1 MNATRT
7 AAPAQK
13 IGAPALTAAPTALL
27 QRQCACGAHAGGG
40 ECDECK
46 KKKGLLARKA
56 SGGGALAVQQ
66 DEVADALASPGQPLD
81 RDTRAFMESRFQHDF
96 SGVRVHTD
104 ARAAGSARA
113 LQARAWTLGRDVAF
127 STGAYAPGTTAGRR
141 LLAHELAHVVQQDRA
156 ARPSPDA
163 ALEVSEPGDASER
176 EADAAAARVAEG
188 TPVAVRTHAEPD
200 VIHRDDDDTWK
211 YVVGGLAGAAAI
223 GFFIWLASRKGAED
237 IDNPPVCG
245 PRQDEKTRPA
255 IAGALQWAKTA
266 LDRVRA
272 FRAKPAEAAH
282 AFVRDAFMRR
292 FRSADAPVA
301 EKVERVINLVHAA
314 IGKLGTP
321 EMPIVCHTAKT
332 DPSCKVFAAF
342 VTSQRKGMTFCADF
356 FKQDDVNNKVAVIH
370 ELTHTLVGGAN
381 IDDRAYKGERLFGGG
396 AEPTRLTTEAALT
409 NAESYAEFV
418 ADLGSGAIFGEA
430 PVKDV
435 LDCPDDWKPLVQDAV
450 AQAHRAATNII
461 GEINAVNGATVWQAR
476 WTAQRI
482 AGTAPSHAEAK
493 KAYEDI
499 DARLAFSIRVVCNA
513 DARDTCR
520 EGDIEWNEVPPPS
533 LTLCASW
540 KTKDDPTRTRAV
552 LSGVLGGAAK
562 VQNAT
567 WRTGLAAIAADTL
580 TSARFGPP
588 KREDV
593 FGNPAWT
600 PDLLRIHFMGQV
612 PRGTKGSYEESGTV
626 HDRFSNDV
634 PAYTQSDCTKAE
646 LPLQFMAT
654 FFVDRAD
661 RPRPGPYTPLRV
673 SLKYS
678 YPQGGKTTE
687 GLDADPAA
695 TPREAGVP
703 LKTTLRFPVKI
714 TTDTNGTFVVDLQL
728 DDPDSH
734 TARRYH
740 DEVKVEPVVPCPD
753 AATQPSGTPSTP
765 ETQPSTPP
773 AQQTPAPTEAPAPP
787 PTEVAPTPEPRDPIR
802 VDRSPESDVALG
814 VGLGVAGAAGVG
826 VIIAAAAGAFSSK
839 KKAPKAQDAK
849 KPAGEKPKPE
859 TAAAPLPKIS
869 FQEAMEEGTRVLRP
883 GFGTACGLSKGPDP
897 TDGYDS
903 RDWEEQPER
912 GLKGLAL
919 RAKTTSAWV
928 AVDNM
933 IRNIDKDVPRASGG
947 QTRWKFDCFEGV
959 HVLRLYAYWR
969 TMSQAEFDKRF
980 PTVEIGFESTF
991 NREWQAATLAD
1002 RPGGKPFTEGPPSPE
1017 PDARG
1022 EMNFKPTRIPVQ
1034 KSWKALLDEAPP
1046 GSQVIWTNEDAR
1058 RKCAKDNALDFCD
1071 FISENATK
1079 LGPDRYWAHPF
1090 GVVSEQEVKDKM
1102 SEAVIGRVSKQ
1113 YIAQNIYISALR
1125 HPKEPPVMV

>member
-27 QRQCACGAHAGGG
+27 QRQCACGAHAAGG

-56 SGGGALAVQQ
+56 SSDGVLAVQQ
-66 DEVADALASPGQPLD
+66 AEVAGALASPGQPLD

-127 STGAYAPGTTAGRR
+127 STGAYAPGTAAGRR
-141 LLAHELAHVVQQDRA
+141 LLAHELAHVVQQDHA

-211 YVVGGLAGAAAI
+211 YIVGGVAGAAAI
-223 GFFIWLASRKGAED
+223 GFLIWLASRKDAAD

-245 PRQDEKTRPA
+245 PRQNEKTTPA

-272 FRAKPAEAAH
+272 FRAKPADAAQ
-282 AFVRDAFMRR
+282 AFVRDALMRR

-342 VTSQRKGMTFCADF
+342 VSSQRKGMTFCADF
-356 FKQDDVNNKVAVIH
+356 FKQDDAVNKVAVIH
-370 ELTHTLVGGAN
+370 ELTHTLVGGAR

-396 AEPTRLTTEAALT
+396 AEPTRLSTEAALA
-409 NAESYAEFV
+409 NAQSYAEFV

-430 PVKDV
+430 PVTDV
-435 LDCPDDWKPLVQDAV
+435 LECPDDWKPLVRDAV
-450 AQAHRAATNII
+450 AQAHRAAINIA
-461 GEINAVNGATVWQAR
+461 GEINTVTGATVWQRR
-476 WTAQRI
+476 WTAQGI
-482 AGTAPSHAEAK
+482 AGTAPSHGEAK
-493 KAYEDI
+493 SAYEAVDI
-499 DARLAFSIRVVCNA
+499 RLSGAIRVVCNA
-513 DARDTCR
+513 DARDTCSA
-520 EGDIEWNEVPPPS
+520 GDVDWSEVPPPF

-540 KTKDDPTRTRAV
+540 KTKDEPTRTRAV
-552 LSGVLGGAAK
+552 LTGLLGGAARL
-562 VQNAT
+562 QNAT

-580 TSARFGPP
+580 TSVRFGPP

-626 HDRFSNDV
+626 HDRFSTDV

-654 FFVDRAD
+654 FFVDRID
-661 RPRPGPYTPLRV
+661 MPRPGPYPPLGV

-678 YPQGGKTTE
+678 YPQGGTTTE
-687 GLDADPAA
+687 KQDADPAA
-695 TPREAGVP
+695 TPRDAGLP
-703 LKTTLRFPVKI
+703 LKTALKFPVKI
-714 TTDTNGTFVVDLQL
+714 ALDTNGTFVVDLQL

-734 TARRYH
+734 TVRRYH

-753 AATQPSGTPSTP
+753 AATPPTGTPPTP
-765 ETQPSTPP
+765 QTPP
-773 AQQTPAPTEAPAPP
+773 AEAAPAPE
-787 PTEVAPTPEPRDPIR
+787 PTEPIR
-802 VDRSPESDVALG
+802 VQRSPEGDVALG
-814 VGLGVAGAAGVG
+814 VGLGAAGAVG
-826 VIIAAAAGAFSSK
+826 LGFIIAAAAGAFDSK
-839 KKAPKAQDAK
+839 KKKPEEKDTK
-849 KPAGEKPKPE
+849 KPAGETPKPE

-883 GFGTACGLSKGPDP
+883 GFGTSCGLAKGPDP

-903 RDWEEQPER
+903 REWAEVPER

-919 RAKTTSAWV
+919 RATTASAWV
-928 AVDNM
+928 AVDHM
-933 IRNIDKDVPRASGG
+933 IKNIDQAVPRASGG
-947 QTRWKFDCFEGV
+947 ETRWKFDCFEGV
-959 HVLRLYAYWR
+959 HVLRLYAHWR
-969 TMSQAEFDKRF
+969 TMSQAEFDKKF

-991 NREWQAATLAD
+991 NREWQAPMLAD
-1002 RPGGKPFTEGPPSPE
+1002 RPGGKPFTEGPPSPR
-1017 PDARG
+1017 PG
-1022 EMNFKPTRIPVQ
+1022 PGGVMNFNPTKVPVQ

-1046 GSQVIWTNEDAR
+1046 GSQVIWSNADAR

-1071 FISENATK
+1071 FINENATK

-1102 SEAVIGRVSKQ
+1102 SEAVIGRVDKQ
-1113 YIAQNIYISALR
+1113 YIAQNIFISALR
-1125 HPKEPPVMV
+1125 HPKEPPVMA